1 MKQIE
6 GWNRDR
12 RGVWCFAAVAVVLF
26 FCLNRLTP
34 YVADDYIY
42 MYSFADRARL
52 TSLGQL
58 FESMYWH
65 CFKMNGRLIAHALA
79 QFFLMFPKWVFD
91 AVNAAVLS
99 GLLLGMYRLVNRGEK
114 TNLLLLLGMSA
125 AFWRYLPAFGQVMLW
140 EVGAINYAWAL
151 VLGLVY
157 LTPFVRFCLEGEPPA
172 WKSWQKGLFLLFGVV
187 FGSYTEVTSF
197 IGIFLG
203 ILLLLAGRLL
213 NGGKRAGRV
222 RWLAGAVGTACVGYV
237 ILLLMPAELSA
248 KAGGF
253 SFGALL
259 QNIVTVTEL
268 MERYQLTLLVV
279 WVCAFLLGVGLEAEP
294 RRLALSFLLFLGGV
308 AANYMLIV
316 ADYAPE
322 RCLCTSTMLF
332 ILATGAVVPAL
343 LKTKRWETRLPALC
357 LCGALCGM
365 CLLSLVTGV
374 YDIYET
380 NRQFT
385 HREAQIVAA
394 REAGETEV
402 TVALIEP
409 ATKYSV
415 FWGTKFLDTEDNDTW
430 PNRNMAFYYGIR
442 ILGR

>member
-1 MKQIE
+1 MKQIKR
-6 GWNRDR
+6 WNRDR
-12 RGVWCFAAVAVVLF
+12 RGIWCFGALAILFF

-42 MYSFADRARL
+42 MYSFYDRARL

-58 FESMYWH
+58 FVSMYWH
-65 CFKMNGRLIAHALA
+65 CFKMNGRLVAHTLA
-79 QFFLMFPKWVFD
+79 QLFLMFPKWVFD
-91 AVNAAVLS
+91 GVNAAVLTA
-99 GLLLGMYRLVNRGEK
+99 LLLGMYRLVNRGEK
-114 TNLLLLLGMSA
+114 PNLLLLVGMSA
-125 AFWRYLPAFGQVMLW
+125 ALWRYLPAFGQVMLW

-151 VLGLVY
+151 ALGLVY
-157 LTPFVRFCLEGEPPA
+157 LTPYVRLCLEGQAPQ
-172 WKSWQKGLFLLFGVV
+172 WKPWQRGLFLLFGVV

-197 IGIFLG
+197 IGIFLAV
-203 ILLLLAGRLL
+203 LLLLAGRAL
-213 NGGKRAGRV
+213 NGAAPKGQH
-222 RWLAGAVGTACVGYV
+222 RWLVGAVVAACVGYG

-259 QNIVTVTEL
+259 RNIVTVTEL
-268 MERYQLTLLVV
+268 MEQYQLTLLVV
-279 WVCAFLLGVGLEAEP
+279 WVCALLLGVGMEAEP
-294 RRLALSFLLFLGGV
+294 RRLAVSFLLFLGGV

-332 ILATGAVVPAL
+332 ILATGAVIPAL
-343 LKTKRWETRLPALC
+343 LGTKKRELRACALC
-357 LCGALCGM
+357 LCGAVCGL
-365 CLLSLVTGV
+365 CLLSLVRGT
-374 YDIYET
+374 YDIYQT
-380 NRQFT
+380 SRQFAD
-385 HREAQIVAA
+385 REAQIIAA
-394 REAGETEV
+394 REAGESEV

-409 ATKYSV
+409 ETKYSV

-442 ILGR
+442 ILGQ